1 MSSMLTQIDM
11 QRYICDGCMRD
22 IAFIG
27 VHDKECR
34 ICAVPARMRGKWLC
48 CVDTHLLTD
57 Q

>member
-1 MSSMLTQIDM
+1 VSSMLTQIDM